1 MLTIITVGA
10 SCISDN
16 VSDLQLSC
24 DCSIESLVLNDTFKG
39 KIDPAR
45 RSIKVKVPVD
55 YTQKSDMRISQLTIS
70 DGASA
75 SMKEGDI
82 VDFTDARVMHITN
95 GDLYLDWTINV
106 KNDEARITSFII
118 NDTYKASINEAEH
131 TITAFLPSDVDIT
144 TIVPTIT
151 YSEDAVIF
159 PLPGT
164 QTDFSSPVEYTVTDN
179 TASAKYTVTIK
190 SVSAPSVVF
199 LGSAGASTIEELQ
212 PEEREACKWMLGNV
226 ENSLFVSW
234 DEMKAGNV
242 DLSKCQVIWW
252 HWQHQPSETLSD
264 FESGATS
271 AAMGARNILT
281 DYYKRGGGFVFSR
294 AAVNMAASLGAVKGQ
309 RCANNCWGATDDGG
323 EILSASWDFP
333 VTDHNSWMW
342 KGVVGGT
349 DPLKTLDAGYQIS
362 NCVSQWGMWG
372 DYTDH
377 AKWQELTGCR
387 IHAHGWDKAVTIWEA
402 PASDGSFGKG
412 GIICFG
418 SGNYDWY
425 SPNPYEEK
433 YHKNVGIITLNAINY
448 LMGK

>member
-1 MLTIITVGA
+1 MKIIYKIMCMLTIITVGA

-179 TASAKYTVTIK
+179 TASAK
-190 SVSAPSVVF
+190 
-199 LGSAGASTIEELQ
+199 
-212 PEEREACKWMLGNV
+212 
-226 ENSLFVSW
+226 
-234 DEMKAGNV
+234 
-242 DLSKCQVIWW
+242 
-252 HWQHQPSETLSD
+252 
-264 FESGATS
+264 
-271 AAMGARNILT
+271 
-281 DYYKRGGGFVFSR
+281 
-294 AAVNMAASLGAVKGQ
+294 
-309 RCANNCWGATDDGG
+309 
-323 EILSASWDFP
+323 
-333 VTDHNSWMW
+333 
-342 KGVVGGT
+342 
-349 DPLKTLDAGYQIS
+349 
-362 NCVSQWGMWG
+362 
-372 DYTDH
+372 
-377 AKWQELTGCR
+377 
-387 IHAHGWDKAVTIWEA
+387 
-402 PASDGSFGKG
+402 
-412 GIICFG
+412 
-418 SGNYDWY
+418 
-425 SPNPYEEK
+425 
-433 YHKNVGIITLNAINY
+433 
-448 LMGK
+448 